1 MKDKATFAIQMVGR
15 GPGYGL
21 RGEPTKAKGFQMYFD
36 NGLGIS
42 VQFGDG
48 RSDDR
53 YGYLYCNQESVDEDG
68 GVENTTAEIAV
79 FKIEADIGLGRG
91 FYPLSAHDDVEGYV
105 TPDKVGKIIG
115 ILANEADATRALG
128 PGDPLGLRKILQPDS
143 DGE

>member
-15 GPGYGL
+15 G
-21 RGEPTKAKGFQMYFD
+21 GEPTKAMGFQMYFD

-68 GVENTTAEIAV
+68 GVSNNTAEIAV
-79 FKIEADIGLGRG
+79 FSSTGS

-105 TPDKVGKIIG
+105 SPDKVGKIIG
-115 ILANEADATRALG
+115 ILANEEDATRALG

>member
-15 GPGYGL
+15 G
-21 RGEPTKAKGFQMYFD
+21 GEPTKAKGFQMYFD

-68 GVENTTAEIAV
+68 GVSNNTAEIAV
-79 FKIEADIGLGRG
+79 FRDTGDRRG

-105 TPDKVGKIIG
+105 SPDKVGKIIG
-115 ILANEADATRALG
+115 ILANEEDATRALG